1 MRLVLL
7 LFFALIPS
15 LAWAQTVDTGQ
26 GLHVDPPKGWESA
39 EPSKGV
45 AALFRLPGDPKTRVE
60 LRAAK
65 VENSDQAQ
73 RYFKSYHASLLAK
86 GLVQKERSEQTYAER
101 KGTLTRYAGT
111 SGEETFEL
119 TLFEFEEGTNAWFVI
134 GFATGKRVEAMNAA
148 FIEVASSI
156 KAPK

>member
-101 KGTLTRYAGT
+101 KGTLTLRGD
-111 SGEETFEL
+111 
-119 TLFEFEEGTNAWFVI
+119 V
-134 GFATGKRVEAMNAA
+134 R
-148 FIEVASSI
+148 
-156 KAPK
+156 